1 MIIKYG
7 NTDITDLILEYKR
20 KGSID
25 DENIFLLGNTPSYQ
39 IDLKIDNES
48 GILDTLSGNICE
60 YASDGTLKGTYMIYE
75 APEKYTA
82 TVKLTCFDSMLK
94 ANVPYDSRLV
104 YPATIKDQ
112 LDEIGHLT
120 GLLINDSNIPLD
132 ILDQEVSWWDNTVSC
147 RNYIGWIAE
156 VSGMNAFSDA
166 SGRIVFKQLSMTAD
180 WQTDDVESYEV
191 DEIYTLS
198 RVCFDNGLLK
208 LEQGTD
214 TGNTLYLS
222 ANNPYIDTLHDPTVE
237 LLKTYQGLSV
247 ISSTK
252 VKAGGLDDLKLFD
265 IVDYQNMKFICLD
278 LTSTYKGGEYQIQ
291 EFNGN
296 LISKNAEKVINRYDD
311 TIRIKKLEVIMDQ
324 NEQKMQII
332 ASDIEGQNEKISKF
346 EQDINGISS
355 TVSETTEKVEIIEA
369 AKRYHIE
376 LTSSN
381 GTAFR
386 NGDINT
392 NLSVKIYSWDDDI
405 SAVVSDG
412 AVKWSRMSTDVA
424 ADEKWNR
431 TGKNINITSADL
443 TDYAVF
449 IARWN
454 TIEARV
460 SLVNV
465 NDGTQGKDAILIMAD
480 SSNGMSFK
488 NSQIAT
494 ILTISVI
501 MGDRLIDSH
510 AKLVDVFGD
519 RAKICWQVKNMHDTE
534 FADIDENDPRIDDHG
549 FIFTV
554 NTKDVKTKAVFNY
567 YLDY

>member
-332 ASDIEGQNEKISKF
+332 ASDIEGQNEKISKL
-346 EQDINGISS
+346 DR
-355 TVSETTEKVEIIEA
+355 K
-369 AKRYHIE
+369 
-376 LTSSN
+376 
-381 GTAFR
+381 
-386 NGDINT
+386 
-392 NLSVKIYSWDDDI
+392 SV
-405 SAVVSDG
+405 V
-412 AVKWSRMSTDVA
+412 
-424 ADEKWNR
+424 
-431 TGKNINITSADL
+431 
-443 TDYAVF
+443 
-449 IARWN
+449 
-454 TIEARV
+454 
-460 SLVNV
+460 
-465 NDGTQGKDAILIMAD
+465 
-480 SSNGMSFK
+480 
-488 NSQIAT
+488 
-494 ILTISVI
+494 
-501 MGDRLIDSH
+501 
-510 AKLVDVFGD
+510 
-519 RAKICWQVKNMHDTE
+519 
-534 FADIDENDPRIDDHG
+534 
-549 FIFTV
+549 
-554 NTKDVKTKAVFNY
+554 
-567 YLDY
+567 